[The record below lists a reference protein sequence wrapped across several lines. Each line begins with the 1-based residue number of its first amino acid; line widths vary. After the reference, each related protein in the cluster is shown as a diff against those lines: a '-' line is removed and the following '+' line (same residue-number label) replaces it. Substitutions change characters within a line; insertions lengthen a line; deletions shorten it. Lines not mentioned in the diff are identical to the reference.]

1 MNDKP
6 TPSAVPVEP
15 ANPPQKE
22 IQPDKQFVLLMT
34 GSAVLALRAAL
45 DAVGRGAGADQ
56 GAAFWAL
63 RANITEQIVN
73 EETTEQTASGLIAG
87 REAQRAADRAAKLK
101 DESAQAAAAKTAS
114 KRAKK

>member
-1 MNDKP
+1 MTPVPPP
-6 TPSAVPVEP
+6 TAASAEVT
-15 ANPPQKE
+15 NPPQKE

-34 GSAVLALRAAL
+34 GSAVLAVRAAL

-73 EETTEQTASGLIAG
+73 EETTEATASGLIAG

-101 DESAQAAAAKTAS
+101 EESAQAAATKTAS
-114 KRAKK
+114 KRSKK